1 MKKCYLVLA
10 DGHIFEGTRFG
21 AEGSAMGELVFN
33 TGVIGY
39 EANLTDPNN
48 YGQIVLQTFPMIGN
62 YGVIPE
68 DLEGKKAHLSGYV
81 VREWCDAP
89 SNFRCKGN
97 LDEYLKAQGVVG
109 IYGIDT
115 REITRIIRDNGV
127 MAAKIVDEIGEN
139 AAADLAD
146 YAVKGAVEAVACK
159 EKAVF
164 PAKGEKKYTVA
175 AVNYGTTG
183 NLIEQLTERGCE
195 VQVFPYD
202 AKAEEILASG
212 ADGILLTDGP
222 GDPAENAACIEE
234 IKKLFGAKPVFA
246 VGLSHQMLAIA
257 AGAKTYKLTYG
268 HRGGNQPVKRIA
280 DGRTYITTQNHGYAV
295 DADSLPGGASASYVN
310 ANDHTCEGV
319 EYAWKNAFSV
329 QFHPIACKGP
339 QDTTFLYKSFAELM
353 ESAKKQ

>member
-1 MKKCYLVLA
+1 MKKCYLILA

-21 AEGSAMGELVFN
+21 AEGTVAGELVFN
-33 TGVIGY
+33 TGVVGY

-68 DLEGKKAHLSGYV
+68 DLEGKKTHLTGYV
-81 VREWCDAP
+81 VREWCDSP
-89 SNFRCKGN
+89 SNFRCKGT

-109 IYGIDT
+109 MYGVDT

-127 MAAKIVDEIGEN
+127 MAAKITDEIGD
-139 AAADLAD
+139 AADLAS
-146 YAVKGAVEAVACK
+146 YAVKGAVEAVACRK
-159 EKAVF
+159 KTVF
-164 PAKGEKKYTVA
+164 AARGEKKYAVA
-175 AVNYGTTG
+175 AVHYGTAG
-183 NLIEQLTERGCE
+183 NLIDQLTERGCE
-195 VQVFPYD
+195 VTVFPYD
-202 AKAEEILASG
+202 TKAEEILSDSF
-212 ADGILLTDGP
+212 DGLLLTDGP
-222 GDPAENAACIEE
+222 GDPAENTACIGE
-234 IKKLFGAKPVFA
+234 IRKLLGAKPVFA

-295 DADSLPGGASASYVN
+295 DAAVLPEGAEESYVN

-319 EYAWKNAFSV
+319 TYAAQNAFSV
-329 QFHPIACKGP
+329 QFHPTACKGP
-339 QDTTFLYKSFAELM
+339 QDTTFLYEAFTALM
-353 ESAKKQ
+353 DAAKKQ

>member
-21 AEGSAMGELVFN
+21 AEGNAMGELVFN

-39 EANLTDPNN
+39 EATLTDPNN

-81 VREWCDAP
+81 VREWCDSP

-97 LDEYLKAQGVVG
+97 LDEYLKAQGIVG
-109 IYGIDT
+109 VYGVDT
-115 REITRIIRDNGV
+115 REITRIVRDNGV

-139 AAADLAD
+139 AVEGLAE
-146 YAVKGAVEAVACK
+146 YSVKGAVEAVACT
-159 EKAVF
+159 EKAVC
-164 PAKGEKKYTVA
+164 AAEGEKKYTVA
-175 AVNYGTTG
+175 LINYGTTG
-183 NLIEQLTERGCE
+183 NIVEQLNKRGCE
-195 VQVFPYD
+195 VCVFPYT
-202 AKAEEILASG
+202 AKAEEILSANP
-212 ADGILLTDGP
+212 DGVLLSDGP
-222 GDPAENAACIEE
+222 GDPAENAALIEE
-234 IKKLFGAKPVFA
+234 IKNLYGAKPLFA

-295 DADSLPGGASASYVN
+295 AADTLPEGAVSSYVN
-310 ANDHTCEGV
+310 ANDQTCEGV

-329 QFHPIACKGP
+329 QFHPTACKGP
-339 QDTTFLYKSFAELM
+339 QDTTFLYEAFTALM
-353 ESAKKQ
+353 DAAKKQ

>member
-21 AEGSAMGELVFN
+21 AESNAMGELVFN
-33 TGVIGY
+33 TGVVGY

-48 YGQIVLQTFPMIGN
+48 YGQIVLQTFPMVGN
-62 YGVIPE
+62 YGIIPE

-89 SNFRCKGN
+89 SNFRCKGD
-97 LDEYLKAQGVVG
+97 LDAYLKAQGVVG
-109 IYGIDT
+109 IYGVDT

-139 AAADLAD
+139 AVVGLAE
-146 YAVKGAVEAVACK
+146 YAVKGAVEAVVCK
-159 EKAVF
+159 EKTVF
-164 PAKGEKKYTVA
+164 PAKGEKKHTVA
-175 AVNYGTTG
+175 LINCGTTG
-183 NLIEQLTERGCE
+183 NLIAQLNERGCE
-195 VQVFPYD
+195 VCVFPYCTS
-202 AKAEEILASG
+202 AEEILA
-212 ADGILLTDGP
+212 ANPDGVLLSDGP
-222 GDPAENAACIEE
+222 GNPEDNAAVIEE
-234 IKKLFGAKPVFA
+234 IKKLFGVKPLFA
-246 VGLSHQMLAIA
+246 VGLGHQLLALA

-295 DADSLPGGASASYVN
+295 AADSLPEDAALSYVN
-310 ANDHTCEGV
+310 ANDNTCEGA
-319 EYAWKNAFSV
+319 EYAWKKAFSV

-339 QDTTFLYKSFAELM
+339 QDTTFLYDSFIALM
-353 ESAKKQ
+353 ETAGKQ

>member
-21 AEGSAMGELVFN
+21 AEGCAMGELVFN
-33 TGVIGY
+33 TGVVGY

-68 DLEGKKAHLSGYV
+68 DLGGKKAYLSGYV

-89 SNFRCKGN
+89 SNFRCQGN

-109 IYGIDT
+109 MYGIDT

-127 MAAKIVDEIGEN
+127 MAAKIVDKVGEN
-139 AAADLAD
+139 AAEGLAA
-146 YAVKGAVEAVACK
+146 YAVKGAVEAVSCK
-159 EKAVF
+159 EKAVY
-164 PAKGEKKYTVA
+164 PAEGEKKYTVA
-175 AVNYGTTG
+175 AVNYGTMG
-183 NLIEQLTERGCE
+183 NMIEQLTARGCE
-195 VQVFPYD
+195 VQVFPFD
-202 AKAEEILASG
+202 AKAEEILSGG
-212 ADGILLTDGP
+212 ADGVLLSDGP
-222 GDPAENAACIEE
+222 GDPAENTAAIEE
-234 IKKLFGAKPVFA
+234 IKKLFGAKPLFA
-246 VGLSHQMLAIA
+246 VGLSHQMLALA
-257 AGAKTYKLTYG
+257 AGAKTCKLTYG

-295 DADSLPGGASASYVN
+295 SSDSLPEGAVLSYVN
-310 ANDHTCEGV
+310 ANDQTNEGV

-339 QDTTFLYKSFAELM
+339 QDTTFLYEAFTGLM
-353 ESAKKQ
+353 AAAKKQ